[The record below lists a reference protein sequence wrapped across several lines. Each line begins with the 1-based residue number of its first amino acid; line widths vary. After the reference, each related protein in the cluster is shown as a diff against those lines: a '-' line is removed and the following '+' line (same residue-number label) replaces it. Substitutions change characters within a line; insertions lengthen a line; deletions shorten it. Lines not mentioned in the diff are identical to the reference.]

1 MKAQLITDAEFDS
14 KVMSGNAPAIVDF
27 FADRCG
33 PCKRMSPIV
42 EELAAEFEGKAN
54 IFKMNVDD
62 NPDTPA
68 RFSISSIPAILF
80 FKDGREAGR
89 FIGVNKKETLKQLLE
104 KLIA

>member
-1 MKAQLITDAEFDS
+1 MKNIHIKDS
-14 KVMSGNAPAIVDF
+14 DFKALVLENEMPVLVDF
-27 FADRCG
+27 YADWCG

-68 RFSISSIPAILF
+68 KFAISSIPAILF
-80 FKDGREAGR
+80 FKDGKEAGR
-89 FIGVNKKETLKQLLE
+89 FIGVNKKETFKQLLE

>member
-14 KVMSGNAPAIVDF
+14 KVLSGNVPAVVDF
-27 FADRCG
+27 FADWCG

-68 RFSISSIPAILF
+68 KFAISSIPAILF
-80 FKDGREAGR
+80 FKDGKEAGR
-89 FIGVNKKETLKQLLE
+89 FIGVNKKETFKQLLE